1 VTEHGDQ
8 LRNAFETHEH
18 LAPDAAAVYSRVQE
32 LSRSYQRRRWGVQAA
47 GGAVLGV
54 SLIAGAISLPG
65 LLPGQQQKESVDA
78 GAAATMPD
86 MALSPAPSTPSSEAE
101 LQKQYDAFF
110 AAGYDYDDA
119 VRLGIIWRTRDEVG
133 TIKAE
138 AGRRLLAGETLPI
151 KPSPDD
157 PAGPGI
163 TPKQQKQLDAFFAA
177 GYSYDDAVKL
187 AKLWKLADPF
197 SAKVEG
203 GKRLLADKKLPVKP
217 TGGDESKEQS
227 RVNKFF
233 AAGYDY
239 DDAVKLAK
247 LWKLADPFS
256 AKVEGGKRL
265 LADKK
270 LPVKPTGGDESKEQS
285 RVNKFFAAGYDYDD
299 AVKLAKLWK
308 LADPYS
314 AKVEGGKRLLAGD
327 TLPFKP

>member
-1 VTEHGDQ
+1 MTEHGDQ

-65 LLPGQQQKESVDA
+65 LLPGQHKQESVNA
-78 GAAATMPD
+78 GAATMPN
-86 MALSPAPSTPSSEAE
+86 MAPSAPPSTPSSEAE
-101 LQKQYDAFF
+101 LEKQYDAFF

-119 VRLGIIWRTRDEVG
+119 VRLAIIWRSKDDVG
-133 TIKAE
+133 AIKAE
-138 AGRRLLAGETLPI
+138 AGRRLLAGEKLPI
-151 KPSPDD
+151 PATPDD
-157 PAGPGI
+157 PATEDPI
-163 TPKQQKQLDAFFAA
+163 SPREQKQLDAYFAA
-177 GYSYDDAVKL
+177 GYNYDDAVKL

-203 GKRLLADKKLPVKP
+203 GKRLLAKKKLPVKP
-217 TGGDESKEQS
+217 SAVAEAKET
-227 RVNKFF
+227 
-233 AAGYDY
+233 A
-239 DDAVKLAK
+239 
-247 LWKLADPFS
+247 
-256 AKVEGGKRL
+256 
-265 LADKK
+265 
-270 LPVKPTGGDESKEQS
+270 

-314 AKVEGGKRLLAGD
+314 AKIEGGKRLLAGD
-327 TLPFKP
+327 SLPFKP

>member
-1 VTEHGDQ
+1 MTEHGDQ

-65 LLPGQQQKESVDA
+65 LLPGQHKQESVNA
-78 GAAATMPD
+78 GAATMPN
-86 MALSPAPSTPSSEAE
+86 MAPSAAPSTPSSDAE
-101 LQKQYDAFF
+101 LEKQYDAFF
-110 AAGYDYDDA
+110 AAGYDYEDA
-119 VRLGIIWRTRDEVG
+119 VKLAAIWRSRDDIG

-151 KPSPDD
+151 RATPND
-157 PAGPGI
+157 PETE
-163 TPKQQKQLDAFFAA
+163 TPETSAKDQKRLEAYFAA
-177 GYSYDDAVKL
+177 GFNYDDAVKL
-187 AKLWKLADPF
+187 AKLWKLADPGA
-197 SAKVEG
+197 AKVEG
-203 GKRLLADKKLPVKP
+203 GKRLLAGKKLPVKP
-217 TGGDESKEQS
+217 SAVAEAKEAA

-239 DDAVKLAK
+239 
-247 LWKLADPFS
+247 
-256 AKVEGGKRL
+256 
-265 LADKK
+265 
-270 LPVKPTGGDESKEQS
+270 
-285 RVNKFFAAGYDYDD
+285 ND

>member
-65 LLPGQQQKESVDA
+65 LLPGQHKQESVNA
-78 GAAATMPD
+78 GAATMPN
-86 MALSPAPSTPSSEAE
+86 MAPSAVPSAPSSGTE
-101 LQKQYDAFF
+101 LEKQYDAFF
-110 AAGYDYDDA
+110 AAGYDYEDA
-119 VRLGIIWRTRDEVG
+119 VKLAAIWRSRDDIG

-138 AGRRLLAGETLPI
+138 AGRRLLAGEKLPI
-151 KPSPDD
+151 TATPDD
-157 PAGPGI
+157 PAPDEEI
-163 TPKQQKQLDAFFAA
+163 DPKEQKQLDAYFAA
-177 GYSYDDAVKL
+177 GYNYDDAVKL
-187 AKLWKLADPF
+187 AKLWKLADPYA
-197 SAKVEG
+197 AKVAG
-203 GKRLLADKKLPVKP
+203 GKQLLAKKKLPVRP
-217 TGGDESKEQS
+217 SALAEAKE
-227 RVNKFF
+227 
-233 AAGYDY
+233 AA
-239 DDAVKLAK
+239 
-247 LWKLADPFS
+247 
-256 AKVEGGKRL
+256 
-265 LADKK
+265 
-270 LPVKPTGGDESKEQS
+270 

-327 TLPFKP
+327 TLPLKP